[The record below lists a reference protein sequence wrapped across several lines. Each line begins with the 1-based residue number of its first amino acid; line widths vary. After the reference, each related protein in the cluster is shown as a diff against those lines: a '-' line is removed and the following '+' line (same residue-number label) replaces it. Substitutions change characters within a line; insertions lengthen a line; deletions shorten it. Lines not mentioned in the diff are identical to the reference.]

1 MTAAKSEVRRVV
13 RLVRGHLVQSVV
25 VLLVLVAGTGTAL
38 MTNAPASTSTIAS
51 SGYGYGNNEGY
62 GYGNNETVTLCHAT
76 GSNTN
81 PYVEITVS
89 VNAAGIAGGHAD
101 HIGPIWDST
110 LSDSQWGD
118 IIPAFTFSDF
128 SYPGLNYSA
137 LGAAWLANGC
147 MEPAAPG
154 AGYGYGYGYG
164 PGAPGA
170 PGAPGTPGTP
180 GTPGAPGSPGTPGTP
195 GTPGSTGATGATGS
209 TGPIGSTGPTG
220 ATGATGAT
228 GTTVFG
234 AIPLGAPQTGAGGA
248 SHSDDSAWVA
258 LGILALVGAGAAM
271 SLALR
276 RRRVLAGRDGLD
288 GDE

>member
-51 SGYGYGNNEGY
+51 SGYGYGYGNNEGYGY

-147 MEPAAPG
+147 MEPAVPG
-154 AGYGYGYGYG
+154 AGYGYGYG
-164 PGAPGA
+164 PGAPG
-170 PGAPGTPGTP
+170 
-180 GTPGAPGSPGTPGTP
+180 TPGAGDRR
-195 GTPGSTGATGATGS
+195 
-209 TGPIGSTGPTG
+209 
-220 ATGATGAT
+220 
-228 GTTVFG
+228 FH
-234 AIPLGAPQTGAGGA
+234 AP
-248 SHSDDSAWVA
+248 
-258 LGILALVGAGAAM
+258 
-271 SLALR
+271 
-276 RRRVLAGRDGLD
+276 
-288 GDE
+288 